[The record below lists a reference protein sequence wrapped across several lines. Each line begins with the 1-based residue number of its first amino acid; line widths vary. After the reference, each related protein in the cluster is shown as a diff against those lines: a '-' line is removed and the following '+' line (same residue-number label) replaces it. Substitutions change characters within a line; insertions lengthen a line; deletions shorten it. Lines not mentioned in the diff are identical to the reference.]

1 MDLNK
6 KLKELKPQQLNCNVF
21 DVYSYNGLTMQDLL
35 CQFFTTINECVK
47 STNEV
52 IDLTD
57 WLVNVGLEEE
67 VVKKLMTLIE
77 DGTVEEL
84 INVNLFDD
92 LNNEI
97 NELSSQLE
105 HKANANEVRL
115 KDSLI
120 TEYDISDTLKSQMT
134 GNTPINQIV
143 GEKTVTPIKT
153 TFFRIGKNLFN
164 KISSTK
170 GYRVTSSGQV
180 VADDIFYVSEF
191 IFVGD
196 ITGDVYKNN
205 SYEYALFDNQKQ
217 FLSGGDSAVIDVTNA
232 TYIRINTTET
242 HINSTQLE
250 RGSVMTEYEE
260 YYTIIPSRFLEQ
272 KEITNDDLPVIKNDM
287 LELMCPKSNLYNNY
301 SDKNVTG
308 KYISGDGR
316 IFESET
322 YMYSHKIKN
331 LNYNN
336 ISVSNIRFITFF
348 DVNNCV
354 IGTGIDNAS
363 SSSLNDIEVP
373 SNCDYFVLSFKK
385 EYRNNIMCNV
395 GNYLLGF
402 DEYRLVVKNENLQSY
417 EVPKIFLS
425 DLYIVKGKKVN
436 VYFNNI
442 ISNYDKKQYDVKIV
456 CKKGMQLKDSWE
468 HTATDIGTVPFT
480 LKVYENN
487 MLLTQKTVNLTVVDS
502 KSLADKKIM
511 FLGDSTT
518 NQKYYPEYFKNRTG
532 ATLIGT
538 RGEDSLLHEGRSGWT
553 VKDYCTIS
561 SRDGVANPFFNNNTF
576 DFSYYMT
583 TQGYSSIDYVTIHL
597 GINDIYSRQSSIN
610 TLNYFK
616 TIINSIKSYSNNIK
630 ILLAIT
636 IPPNSNADLFGIV
649 YGCSK
654 TRWEYMNDYYN
665 IVEQLYNISNVI
677 LIPTNVF
684 LNCDTNFS
692 DAVHPRDVGYA
703 QMVDALEG
711 VAYSL

>member
-1 MDLNK
+1 M
-6 KLKELKPQQLNCNVF
+6 
-21 DVYSYNGLTMQDLL
+21 
-35 CQFFTTINECVK
+35 
-47 STNEV
+47 
-52 IDLTD
+52 
-57 WLVNVGLEEE
+57 
-67 VVKKLMTLIE
+67 
-77 DGTVEEL
+77 
-84 INVNLFDD
+84 
-92 LNNEI
+92 
-97 NELSSQLE
+97 
-105 HKANANEVRL
+105 
-115 KDSLI
+115 
-120 TEYDISDTLKSQMT
+120 
-134 GNTPINQIV
+134 
-143 GEKTVTPIKT
+143 
-153 TFFRIGKNLFN
+153 FN
-164 KISSTK
+164 KNSSTK
-170 GYRVTSSGQV
+170 GYRVTSTGQV
-180 VADDIFYVSEF
+180 VADGLFYVSEY

-196 ITGDVYKNN
+196 ITGNVYKNN
-205 SYEYALFDNQKQ
+205 TYEYAIFDNQKR
-217 FLSGGDSAVIDVTNA
+217 FLSGGIEPIIDITNA

-242 HINSTQLE
+242 YINTTQLE
-250 RGSVMTEYEE
+250 EGSTMTEYEE
-260 YYTIIPSRFLEQ
+260 YHTKIPMRFLEQ
-272 KEITNDDLPVIKNDM
+272 KEITNNDLPVIKNEK
-287 LELMCPKSNLYNNY
+287 LELMQVKSNLYNNY
-301 SDKNVTG
+301 SSDNVIG

-316 IFESET
+316 VFTSET
-322 YMYSHKIKN
+322 FMYSHKIKN
-331 LNYNN
+331 NNYDY
-336 ISVSNIRFITFF
+336 ISISNIRFVTFY
-348 DVNNCV
+348 DSNDNV
-354 IGTGIDNAS
+354 IGMGIDNAS
-363 SSSLNDIEVP
+363 SSSINNIPIP
-373 SNCDYFVLSFKK
+373 SNCSYFILSFKL
-385 EYRNNIMCNV
+385 EYRDNMMCNV
-395 GNYLLGF
+395 GDSLLSF
-402 DEYRLVVKNENLQSY
+402 EPYKLIINNEFLQSY
-417 EVPKIFLS
+417 EVPKILLS
-425 DLYIVKGKKVN
+425 NLYIVKGKKVN
-436 VYFNNI
+436 VFFNNI

-538 RGEDSLLHEGRSGWT
+538 RGEGSLLHEGRSGWT

-654 TRWEYMNDYYN
+654 ARWEYMNDYYN
-665 IVEQLYNISNVI
+665 IVEQLYNLSNVI
-677 LIPTNVF
+677 LVPTNVF

-711 VAYSL
+711 VTYSL